1 LRSDGTIYS
10 SAGNITANSQLDNTN
25 APVKFIRVDD
35 GVATTFTAGQYY
47 CVLGFASASASVNVY
62 GNTGILQSNAISSIN
77 IPDLGRENSTQTS
90 NYIPAWGA
98 ISTTFTSVS
107 NAANWFPLPSAIA
120 ISDMTM
126 SNSSGQRFHFP
137 FLRNHS

>member
-10 SAGNITANSQLDNTN
+10 SQGNISANSQME
-25 APVKFIRVDD
+25 PGMKFIRVDD
-35 GVATTFTAGQYY
+35 GVATTLTANQYY
-47 CVLGFASASASVNVY
+47 YVFGFCSASASVNVY
-62 GNTGILQSNAISSIN
+62 ANVGHLQSGAISSSN
-77 IPDLGRENSTQTS
+77 IPDLGRENNTQTS

-107 NAANWFPLPSAIA
+107 NAATWFPLPTAIDIA
-120 ISDMTM
+120 NITK